1 MTRAMVT
8 TMRAR
13 TSATATT
20 TTNTNANTTM
30 TNRRARARPSAPTR
44 ASVNGTMMK
53 ITAPVVV
60 GIVATTLATTG
71 AARAIDMQIVDSQ
84 TRDYMRRRDEAASF
98 KCKGGMFDCDSDRRE
113 YARGQ
118 SERLA
123 ARISTNAVGDEM
135 APNCTVED
143 PCTNDVLRAALA
155 GVQGLTTADKL
166 EALGKDSD
174 AVNSTSR
181 YAIFD

>member
-1 MTRAMVT
+1 MTRAMAT

-20 TTNTNANTTM
+20 TTNTTTTT

-44 ASVNGTMMK
+44 ASVNGLMMK

>member
-1 MTRAMVT
+1 MTRAMAT

-20 TTNTNANTTM
+20 TTNATT
-30 TNRRARARPSAPTR
+30 TTRCARARPSAPTR
-44 ASVNGTMMK
+44 ASVHGMMMK

-155 GVQGLTTADKL
+155 GVQGLTTSDKL

>member
-1 MTRAMVT
+1 
-8 TMRAR
+8 
-13 TSATATT
+13 
-20 TTNTNANTTM
+20 
-30 TNRRARARPSAPTR
+30 
-44 ASVNGTMMK
+44 
-53 ITAPVVV
+53 
-60 GIVATTLATTG
+60 
-71 AARAIDMQIVDSQ
+71 
-84 TRDYMRRRDEAASF
+84 MRRRRSSVRVGCSIATRIDAST
-98 KCKGGMFDCDSDRRE
+98 RE
-113 YARGQ
+113 GNR
-118 SERLA
+118 SVWR
-123 ARISTNAVGDEM
+123 RISTNAVGDEM

>member
-1 MTRAMVT
+1 
-8 TMRAR
+8 
-13 TSATATT
+13 
-20 TTNTNANTTM
+20 
-30 TNRRARARPSAPTR
+30 
-44 ASVNGTMMK
+44 
-53 ITAPVVV
+53 
-60 GIVATTLATTG
+60 
-71 AARAIDMQIVDSQ
+71 
-84 TRDYMRRRDEAASF
+84 
-98 KCKGGMFDCDSDRRE
+98 
-113 YARGQ
+113 
-118 SERLA
+118 
-123 ARISTNAVGDEM
+123 M

>member
-1 MTRAMVT
+1 MTRAMAT

-20 TTNTNANTTM
+20 TTNTTTTT

-44 ASVNGTMMK
+44 ASVNGMMMK

>member
-1 MTRAMVT
+1 MTRAMAT

-20 TTNTNANTTM
+20 ATNATTTT

-44 ASVNGTMMK
+44 ASVHGMMMK

-135 APNCTVED
+135 APNCTGED

-155 GVQGLTTADKL
+155 GVQGLTTSDKL

>member
-1 MTRAMVT
+1 MTRAMAT

-20 TTNTNANTTM
+20 TTNATT
-30 TNRRARARPSAPTR
+30 TTRRARARPSAPTR
-44 ASVNGTMMK
+44 ASVHGMMMK

-155 GVQGLTTADKL
+155 GVQGLTTSDKL

>member
-1 MTRAMVT
+1 MTRAMPT

-13 TSATATT
+13 TTSATATST
-20 TTNTNANTTM
+20 TST

-44 ASVNGTMMK
+44 TSVNGMMMK
-53 ITAPVVV
+53 ITAPVVAAV
-60 GIVATTLATTG
+60 VATTLATTG